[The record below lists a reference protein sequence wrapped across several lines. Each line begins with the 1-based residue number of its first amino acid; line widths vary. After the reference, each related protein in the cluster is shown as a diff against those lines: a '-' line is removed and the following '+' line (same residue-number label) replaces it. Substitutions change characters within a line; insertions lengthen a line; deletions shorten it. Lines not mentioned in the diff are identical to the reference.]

1 MIQVKWD
8 ETVCIH
14 SANCVKK
21 LPNVFKVE
29 NGQFVIDESGASEDA
44 IRAVV
49 AECPSGA
56 VKLDQ
61 TRRLAVMED
70 PTKII
75 AVVRGASNVE
85 IQAIF
90 RALTD
95 KWLPDVRLAGLVA
108 ENHGLAGR
116 HCQAGYLR
124 NLTTGAR
131 YSIFHDLGPGMA
143 MCHLDGVGAVAAAA
157 AVQSDIAAGCDLVL
171 LNKFGK
177 LEIAGD
183 GLVSAFR
190 AAITAG
196 LPLLTSVSPAHDE
209 AWRRFVD
216 REFAVLPADPAAIDL
231 WRHAVQTQTQR
242 SLRIERLAL

>member
-1 MIQVKWD
+1 
-8 ETVCIH
+8 
-14 SANCVKK
+14 
-21 LPNVFKVE
+21 
-29 NGQFVIDESGASEDA
+29 
-44 IRAVV
+44 
-49 AECPSGA
+49 
-56 VKLDQ
+56 
-61 TRRLAVMED
+61 MED
-70 PTKII
+70 TTKII

-95 KWLPDVRLAGLVA
+95 KWLPDVCLAGLVA

-131 YSIFHDLGPGMA
+131 YSIFHDLGPGVA

-157 AVQSDIAAGCDLVL
+157 AAQSDIAAGCDLVL

-177 LEIAGD
+177 LEIAGE

-196 LPLLTSVSPAHDE
+196 LAHDD

-231 WRHAVQTQTQR
+231 WRHAVRTQIR
-242 SLRIERLAL
+242 RGLRVERLAL

>member
-1 MIQVKWD
+1 
-8 ETVCIH
+8 
-14 SANCVKK
+14 
-21 LPNVFKVE
+21 
-29 NGQFVIDESGASEDA
+29 
-44 IRAVV
+44 
-49 AECPSGA
+49 
-56 VKLDQ
+56 
-61 TRRLAVMED
+61 MED
-70 PTKII
+70 TTKII
-75 AVVRGASNVE
+75 AVVRGVSNLE

-90 RALTD
+90 RALAD
-95 KWLPDVRLAGLVA
+95 KWQPDVRLAGLVA
-108 ENHGLAGR
+108 ENHGLPDR

-131 YSIFHDLGPGMA
+131 FSIFHDLGPGVA

-157 AVQSDIAAGCDLVL
+157 AVQTDITAGCDLVL

-183 GLVSAFR
+183 GLASAFR

-196 LPLLTSVSPAHDE
+196 VPFLTSVSPAHDE

-231 WRHAVQTQTQR
+231 WRHAVKRKTR
-242 SLRIERLAL
+242 RCSC

>member
-1 MIQVKWD
+1 
-8 ETVCIH
+8 
-14 SANCVKK
+14 
-21 LPNVFKVE
+21 
-29 NGQFVIDESGASEDA
+29 
-44 IRAVV
+44 
-49 AECPSGA
+49 
-56 VKLDQ
+56 
-61 TRRLAVMED
+61 MEEA
-70 PTKII
+70 TKII

-90 RALTD
+90 RALAD
-95 KWLPDVRLAGLVA
+95 KWRPDVRLAGLVA
-108 ENHGLAGR
+108 ENHGLANR

-131 YSIFHDLGPGMA
+131 FSIFHDLGPGVA

-157 AVQSDIAAGCDLVL
+157 TVQSDIAAGCDLVL

-183 GLVSAFR
+183 GLASTFR
-190 AAITAG
+190 AAIAAG

-216 REFAVLPADPAAIDL
+216 QEFAVLPADPIAIDL
-231 WRHAVQTQTQR
+231 WRQAVQTKIR
-242 SLRIERLAL
+242 PVFA